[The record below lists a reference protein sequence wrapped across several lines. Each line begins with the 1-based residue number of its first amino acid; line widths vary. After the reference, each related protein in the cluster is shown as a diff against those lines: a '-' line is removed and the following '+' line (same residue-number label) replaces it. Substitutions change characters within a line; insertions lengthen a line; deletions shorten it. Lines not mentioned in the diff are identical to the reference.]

1 MESNFYFQLWWSMR
15 DGIVL
20 DIYPLLQF
28 QIENALIA
36 SVLVIAVA
44 LRIRKKIK
52 NKNNKLKK

>member
-15 DGIVL
+15 DGLVL

-36 SVLVIAVA
+36 SVFGIVVA
-44 LRIRKKIK
+44 LRIVKKIK
-52 NKNNKLKK
+52 SKNKKIK

>member
-28 QIENALIA
+28 QIENVLIA
-36 SVLVIAVA
+36 SVFGIVVA
-44 LRIRKKIK
+44 LRIVKKIK